1 MILLIENIKN
11 YFNIDVEGESLKVE
25 KLIELAETPLAAYFN
40 EEILNLL
47 LEEDA
52 LLEENFIDVFID
64 NYLED
69 IENTLQDV
77 LSYLEND
84 NEYIE
89 YLVYDKPEEL
99 VDSYY
104 ELLDTSIDVDTIT
117 IE

>member
-1 MILLIENIKN
+1 MILIIEDIKS
-11 YFNIDVEGESLKVE
+11 YFNIDVEDKTLRVE
-25 KLIELAETPLAAYFN
+25 KLIELAETPLVAYFN
-40 EEILNLL
+40 EDILNLF

-64 NYLED
+64 NYLEE

-104 ELLDTSIDVDTIT
+104 EFLDTSIDVDTIT

>member
-1 MILLIENIKN
+1 MILLIEEIKN
-11 YFNIDVEGESLKVE
+11 YFDIDVEDTALKVE
-25 KLIELAETPLAAYFN
+25 KLIELAETPLASYFN
-40 EEILNLL
+40 EDILNLL

-52 LLEENFIDVFID
+52 LLEESFIDIFID
-64 NYLED
+64 NYLEG

-77 LSYLEND
+77 LSDLEND

-104 ELLDTSIDVDTIT
+104 ELIDTSIDVDTIT